1 MTDRHRRG
9 GTVAHRTHPEDGEA
23 MSRKSIQLEIL
34 KQIVADAGQQFA
46 TNDVSEDERMLA
58 AHPEL
63 VSHSHYHAFVGG
75 ALSDHHEDLDIV
87 EVQKDTPRGSRW
99 QKRG

>member
-1 MTDRHRRG
+1 
-9 GTVAHRTHPEDGEA
+9 
-23 MSRKSIQLEIL
+23 MSRKSIRLDVL
-34 KQIVADAGQQFA
+34 KQVVAEASRHFA
-46 TNDVSEDERMLA
+46 TRDVSEDERMKA

-75 ALSDHHEDLDIV
+75 ALSDHHVLLNIV

-99 QKRG
+99 QRQD